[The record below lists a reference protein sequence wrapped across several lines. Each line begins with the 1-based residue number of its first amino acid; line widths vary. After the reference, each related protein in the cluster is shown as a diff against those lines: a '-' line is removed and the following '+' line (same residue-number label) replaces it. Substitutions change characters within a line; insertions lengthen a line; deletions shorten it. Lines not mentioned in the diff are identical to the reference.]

1 MVSTRLAGGVQD
13 DLSKSVA
20 VLLNVGAETLALAR
34 STGFRCFT
42 DMEGFK
48 TYFAKEVPGK
58 ILTP

>member
-1 MVSTRLAGGVQD
+1 VQD

-48 TYFAKEVPGK
+48 TYFAKAVPGK

>member
-20 VLLNVGAETLALAR
+20 VLLNAGAETLALAR
-34 STGFRCFT
+34 STGFHCFT
-42 DMEGFK
+42 DMEYFK